1 MNRIAAV
8 LLSSLALAGSFAT
21 IASAETRANKPVLMA
36 SLEGKNTKTGWLA
49 VLSEDKPKKK
59 KQVKTNIH
67 ISPIP
72 RQLID
77 FSESVEAGT
86 IIVDNSDRRLYH
98 VLGNGTAVAY
108 GISVGRDGFIW
119 TGAEKVT
126 AKAEWPT
133 WNPPA
138 EMRRRE
144 AKKGHILPKTM
155 KGGINNPLG
164 ARALYLGSTE
174 YRIHG
179 TNQPSSIGHA
189 MSSGCIRM
197 ANEDVEHLYAQ
208 VTLGTQVIVRD

>member
-21 IASAETRANKPVLMA
+21 VASAESRADKPVLMA
-36 SLEGKNTKTGWLA
+36 SLENKNTKTGWLA
-49 VLSEDKPKKK
+49 VLTEDKPSK
-59 KQVKTNIH
+59 KQRIRKDIH
-67 ISPIP
+67 TSPIP
-72 RQLID
+72 RQLVD
-77 FSESVEAGT
+77 FTEAVAPGT

-138 EMRRRE
+138 DMRRRE

-179 TNQPSSIGHA
+179 TNQPSSIGQA

-208 VTLGTQVIVRD
+208 VTIGTQVIVRD